1 MNEPNGHDNRSNQM
15 NPNNDAF
22 WQARGWTAR
31 PADWKSRYSG
41 KEHPQPANQQGQ
53 EEPSKLEIRRQLA
66 GTWPLRGPP
75 VESRRSNPC
84 HDQA

>member
-22 WQARGWTAR
+22 WQARGWSAR

-41 KEHPQPANQQGQ
+41 EEHPQPAN
-53 EEPSKLEIRRQLA
+53 SKDRKNRA
-66 GTWPLRGPP
+66 
-75 VESRRSNPC
+75 N
-84 HDQA
+84 